1 MDLTAGRVRSLFI
14 RHPAEKLDKCCDG
27 RVRRARVGVLLQMF
41 EPQ

>member
-1 MDLTAGRVRSLFI
+1 MDFTAGRVRSLLI
-14 RHPAEKLDKCCDG
+14 RHPAEEFGWCCDG